1 MTENRQETRYWS
13 SGPIRTFFFTAI
25 ERTRTCS
32 KSKFYLETMRRKVL
46 SRSTKEGGM
55 NIAFNAD
62 IPTYRQQARAFQL
75 SLSLSLSLS
84 PCPLSLVPC
93 PCPVRSTPAETK
105 FNCAHAKG
113 LFFIRWKP
121 SVRTRNEINDS
132 VSRISPLSARARVSG
147 DERRW
152 ACTYIDRRGTTSVLY
167 TENETFGNV
176 TVDFLNLRE
185 IPRSWTSGS

>member
-75 SLSLSLSLS
+75 SLSLSLPV
-84 PCPLSLVPC
+84 PCPLSLAPVPC
-93 PCPVRSTPAETK
+93 VVHRLKPNSTAPML
-105 FNCAHAKG
+105 KG
-113 LFFIRWKP
+113 FFLYAGNLAY
-121 SVRTRNEINDS
+121 V
-132 VSRISPLSARARVSG
+132 
-147 DERRW
+147 
-152 ACTYIDRRGTTSVLY
+152 RGTK
-167 TENETFGNV
+167 
-176 TVDFLNLRE
+176 
-185 IPRSWTSGS
+185 